1 VAGSYPEAAGAVNE
15 QLNHRRRN
23 VHFRPENGS
32 RRTRSGPLPDTRRTA
47 PGQCEQ
53 VLPLTLRGQ
62 ATWLSVMTDLAG
74 KTFVITGATSG
85 IGKITA
91 RELARRGAHVILAN
105 RSIEKSKPVVDEL
118 VKETG
123 SAKIEVVQCD
133 LADLASVRRCAEEL
147 LARNTPIHGLI
158 NNAGLA
164 GSRGTTKDGFELTFG
179 TNHLGH
185 YLLTRLLL
193 DRIKQSGPARIVN
206 VASASHY
213 QAKRIDWDALR
224 GKTKS
229 RTGLQEYSVSKLANV
244 LFTKEL
250 ARRLEGTNVTA
261 YALHPGVVA
270 TDVWRRVPG
279 PVRWLM
285 KRFMVTPEQ
294 GAQTSLRCATDPA
307 LASETGRYY
316 DHDGREKKPARL
328 ARDEA
333 LAQTLWAKSAEWTGL
348 PA

>member
-1 VAGSYPEAAGAVNE
+1 MS
-15 QLNHRRRN
+15 
-23 VHFRPENGS
+23 
-32 RRTRSGPLPDTRRTA
+32 
-47 PGQCEQ
+47 
-53 VLPLTLRGQ
+53 
-62 ATWLSVMTDLAG
+62 DLQG
-74 KTFVITGATSG
+74 KTYVITGANTG

-91 RELARRGAHVILAN
+91 RELAKRGAHVIIAA
-105 RSIEKSKPVVDEL
+105 RSADKTLPVIDEI
-118 VKETG
+118 KRETG
-123 SAKIEVVQCD
+123 NDKLEFIQLD
-133 LADLASVRRCAEEL
+133 LSDLASVRRCAEEL
-147 LARNTPIHGLI
+147 LARNIPIHGLI

-213 QAKRIDWDALR
+213 QAKGINWDALR
-224 GKTKS
+224 AKTKS
-229 RTGLQEYSVSKLANV
+229 RTGLPEYAVSKLSNV

-250 ARRLEGTNVTA
+250 ARRLEGTNVTT

-279 PVRWLM
+279 PVRWVM
-285 KRFMVTPEQ
+285 KKFMVTPEE
-294 GAQTSLRCATDPA
+294 GAQTSIRCATAPE
-307 LASETGRYY
+307 LATETGRYY
-316 DHDGREKKPARL
+316 DRDGKERKPNKL
-328 ARDEA
+328 ANDEQ
-333 LAQTLWAKSAEWTGL
+333 LAKELWSKSAEWTGL

>member
-1 VAGSYPEAAGAVNE
+1 MKAIV
-15 QLNHRRRN
+15 
-23 VHFRPENGS
+23 
-32 RRTRSGPLPDTRRTA
+32 
-47 PGQCEQ
+47 
-53 VLPLTLRGQ
+53 
-62 ATWLSVMTDLAG
+62 
-74 KTFVITGATSG
+74 TGANTG
-85 IGKITA
+85 IGRVTA
-91 RELARRGAHVILAN
+91 LELARAGARVWLACRSKDKTQPVI
-105 RSIEKSKPVVDEL
+105 DEI
-118 VKETG
+118 KRETG
-123 SAKIEVVQCD
+123 NDKLEFVQLD
-133 LADLASVRRCAEEL
+133 LSDLASVRRCADEL
-147 LARNTPIHGLI
+147 LARNIPIHGLI

-213 QAKRIDWDALR
+213 QAKGINWDALR
-224 GKTKS
+224 AKTRS
-229 RTGLQEYSVSKLANV
+229 RTGLPEYAVSKLSNV

-250 ARRLEGTNVTA
+250 ARRLEGTNVTT

-279 PVRWLM
+279 PVRWVM
-285 KRFMVTPEQ
+285 KKFMVTPEE
-294 GAQTSLRCATDPA
+294 GAQTSIRCATAPE

-316 DHDGREKKPARL
+316 DRDGKERKPNKL
-328 ARDEA
+328 ANDEQ
-333 LAQTLWAKSAEWTGL
+333 LAKELWSKSAEWTGL